1 MVLLDDK
8 NLGDTPISGNKDPSG
23 NIILEIRD

>member
-8 NLGDTPISGNKDPSG
+8 NLGDTTISGNKDLSG